1 MENVSPTILFGI
13 ALILGLAACQDRYIH
28 TRTIYDSPLQ
38 FVRLEVDHTVGGG
51 HSHPADITTAE
62 MMTVLSG
69 ITINEPTRLMPSL
82 PFFSKDEEPPRHPAF
97 NVTEI
102 RFLAPLLAKGLGTA
116 APEEVVTFYLATQQT
131 AIIRKVTS
139 GGIFVDGDELRIVLS
154 NYRSPTHYAPD
165 PGTSD
170 TYDHRLAPLRSI
182 APQQTKLDFE
192 PATAISPPRKG
203 LLSGLFQPD
212 RREIIV
218 LFKKLKHGTADI
230 DRALH

>member
-1 MENVSPTILFGI
+1 MVNVSPTILFGI
-13 ALILGLAACQDRYIH
+13 ALIFGLVACQDRYIH
-28 TRTIYDSPLQ
+28 TRTIYDSPMQ

-51 HSHPADITTAE
+51 HSHPADITPAE
-62 MMTVLSG
+62 MVAVLSG
-69 ITINEPTRLMPSL
+69 IMINERPRLIPSL
-82 PFFSKDEEPPRHPAF
+82 PFSSKDEEPPRRPAF
-97 NVTEI
+97 NATQI

-139 GGIFVDGDELRIVLS
+139 GGIFMDGDELHIVLS

-165 PGTSD
+165 PGTSE
-170 TYDHRLAPLRSI
+170 TYDRLTPLRSI
-182 APQQTKLDFE
+182 APQQTTLDFE
-192 PATAISPPRKG
+192 PATAIVPPRKG

-218 LFKKLKHGTADI
+218 LFKRLRDGTTDR
-230 DRALH
+230 DRASH